1 MKKSTTFHKERLLF
15 LFNFAKISH
24 STHKE
29 ISLNLRAT
37 YSLNALQ
44 KTYEQKDFSLAND
57 AETQFSS
64 KEENEK
70 NFFIYLS
77 AK

>member
-1 MKKSTTFHKERLLF
+1 V
-15 LFNFAKISH
+15 
-24 STHKE
+24 
-29 ISLNLRAT
+29 LNVLP
-37 YSLNALQ
+37 
-44 KTYEQKDFSLAND
+44 KTYEQKDFSLAID